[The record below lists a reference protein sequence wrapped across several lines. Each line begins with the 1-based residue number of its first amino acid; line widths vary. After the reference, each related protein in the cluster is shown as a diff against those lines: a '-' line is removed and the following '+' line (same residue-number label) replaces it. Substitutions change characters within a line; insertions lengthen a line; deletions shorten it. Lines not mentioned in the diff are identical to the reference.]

1 MHHEWSHLDALFKCS
16 PEGIVLCDE
25 NYRVIRV
32 NKKFCEM
39 FGYPENELIDMN
51 IDEVLARDKELIGEA
66 RYITEE
72 TRKGK
77 QLTYITVRQKKD
89 GTKISVSVLTS
100 PVYFDKKFVGVLGIY
115 RLISEMQESQELM
128 REEFKKS
135 RAILRALPDIIFV
148 MDREGYF
155 LDFEAKSYKDL
166 NITPEKII
174 GSNIKDVGFSKDQIE
189 LIFSKINETF
199 ETGDIQQLV
208 YDLEAPVGR
217 RFYEVRFVLID
228 KERILSITRDITKRK
243 ETEKRLKKWADFNRI
258 LLNIVNDVLNSGLK
272 ENIYERL
279 LEKSIDVISGAQ
291 AGSLLL
297 KGKDNCF
304 SYKATAGYDHEQ
316 LKKLHL
322 TPEELVQGNGKNV
335 KIVTDF
341 SKDEELDEER
351 KNKFLFAG
359 KIKKIKCM
367 LSIPITIDN
376 DIVGFFTLDNF
387 ETEKAFDHDAVQ
399 MAKIFG
405 QQVGNLIERIRL
417 EKALHEQSEQ
427 LLFLSKHDPLTNLP
441 NRRMLAEQA
450 RQYIALMKRN
460 DSKLSLLYLDL
471 DGFKAINDKHGHDLG
486 DIVLKKFAQ
495 RFTNFLRESDVVA
508 RLGGDEFLFLL
519 PDTDKDKAE
528 NVTERLKKLIE
539 EPFDIEGKYYNISGS
554 IGVST
559 FPVDGKTFSEL
570 LSCADRRMYG
580 KKEKK
585 LKSCFFYQK

>member
-1 MHHEWSHLDALFKCS
+1 MNNWSHLEALFEWS

-25 NYRVIRV
+25 KCLIMRV
-32 NKKFCEM
+32 NKKFCDIFE
-39 FGYPENELIDMN
+39 YSEEELIGKN
-51 IDEVLARDKELIGEA
+51 IDEVLAKDEKLIGEA
-66 RYITEE
+66 KYITEE

-77 QLTYITVRQKKD
+77 RLTYTTVRQKKD
-89 GTKISVSVLTS
+89 GTNISISVLTS
-100 PVYFDKKFVGVLGIY
+100 PVYLKGKFVGVLGIY
-115 RLISEMQESQELM
+115 RLISDIQKSQDLM

-148 MDREGYF
+148 MNRDGYF

-166 NITPEKII
+166 NIPPEKII
-174 GSNIKDVGFSKDQIE
+174 GSNIKDVGFSKDQIK
-189 LIFSKINETF
+189 LIFSKINKTF
-199 ETGDIQQLV
+199 DAGDIQQLV
-208 YDLEAPVGR
+208 YDLETPVGR
-217 RFYEVRFVLID
+217 RYYEVRFVLID

-258 LLNIVNDVLNSGLK
+258 LLNTVNDVLNSGLK

-279 LEKSIDVISGAQ
+279 LEKSIDVIKGAQ

-297 KGKDNCF
+297 KDRYNCF
-304 SYKATAGYDHEQ
+304 RYEATAGYDHEQ
-316 LKKLHL
+316 LKELYL
-322 TPEELVQGNGKNV
+322 TPEELVQGSGNNV

-351 KNKFLFAG
+351 KNKFLDAG
-359 KIKKIKCM
+359 GIRKIKCM

-376 DIVGFFTLDNF
+376 EVVGFFTLDNF
-387 ETEKAFDHDAVQ
+387 ETEKAFDNDSIQ

-405 QQVGNLIERIRL
+405 QQVGFLIERIRL

-486 DIVLKKFAQ
+486 DIVLKKLAQ
-495 RFTNFLRESDVVA
+495 RFTDFLRESDVVA

-519 PDTDKDKAE
+519 PDTDHSKAKK
-528 NVTERLKKLIE
+528 VVDRLLKLIA
-539 EPFDIEGKYYNISGS
+539 EPFVIEEDTFKINGS
-554 IGVST
+554 IGISSY
-559 FPVDGKTFSEL
+559 PKDGQNFSEL
-570 LSCADRRMYG
+570 ISCADKRMY
-580 KKEKK
+580 KEKNNK
-585 LKSCFFYQK
+585 IKSRFYRQK

>member
-25 NYRVIRV
+25 NYRIIRV

-39 FGYPENELIDMN
+39 FGYPENELVGSN
-51 IDEVLARDKELIGEA
+51 IDEILTRDKELTGEA

-77 QLTYITVRQKKD
+77 QLTYTTIRQKKD

-100 PVYFDKKFVGVLGIY
+100 PVYSDEKFVGVLGIY
-115 RLISEMQESQELM
+115 RLMSELQESQELM

-135 RAILRALPDIIFV
+135 RAILRAIPDIIFV
-148 MDREGYF
+148 MDRKGYF

-166 NITPEKII
+166 NIPPEKII
-174 GSNIKDVGFSKDQIE
+174 GSNIEDLGFSKEQTE
-189 LIFSKINETF
+189 LIFSKINKAF
-199 ETGDIQQLV
+199 DTGDIQQLV
-208 YDLEAPVGR
+208 YDLETPVGR

-228 KERILSITRDITKRK
+228 EERILSITRDITKRN

-258 LLNIVNDVLNSGLK
+258 LLNIVNDVLNSGLN

-279 LEKSIDVISGAQ
+279 LEKSIDVIKGAQ
-291 AGSLLL
+291 AGSVLI
-297 KGKDNCF
+297 KDKNDYF
-304 SYKATAGYDHEQ
+304 RYKATVGYNYEK
-316 LKKLHL
+316 LKDIYLK
-322 TPEELVQGNGKNV
+322 PEELVQGNDKNV
-335 KIVTDF
+335 KVVTDF
-341 SKDEELDEER
+341 SRDEEFNEER
-351 KNKFLFAG
+351 KKRFLEFG
-359 KIKKIKCM
+359 KIRKIKSM
-367 LSIPITIDN
+367 LSVPITIDN
-376 DIVGFFTLDNF
+376 VVVGFFTLDNF
-387 ETEKAFDHDAVQ
+387 EEKKAFDYDSIQ

-405 QQVGNLIERIRL
+405 QQVGILIERIRL

-450 RQYIALMKRN
+450 RQYIALMNRN
-460 DSKLSLLYLDL
+460 NSSLSLLYLDL
-471 DGFKAINDKHGHDLG
+471 DGFKAINDKYGHDLG
-486 DIVLKKFAQ
+486 DIVLKKLAK

-519 PDTDKDKAE
+519 PDTDIHKAE
-528 NVTERLKKLIE
+528 NVIERLKKLIE
-539 EPFDIEGKYYNISGS
+539 EPFDIEGKQYNISGS

-559 FPVDGKTFSEL
+559 FPVDGKSFSEL
-570 LSCADRRMYG
+570 LSCADRRTY
-580 KKEKK
+580 KKKK
-585 LKSCFFYQK
+585 KAQKSFLLS